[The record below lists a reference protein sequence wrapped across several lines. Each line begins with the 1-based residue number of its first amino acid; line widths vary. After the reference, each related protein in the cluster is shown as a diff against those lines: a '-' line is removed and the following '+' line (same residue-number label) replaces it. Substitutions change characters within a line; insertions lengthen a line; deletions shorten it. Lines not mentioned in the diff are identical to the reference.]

1 MLSALCFPMYVFV
14 GADSLDVCFV
24 VCCVHF
30 FQIVSISLFLL
41 ARGGATNQRGYIV
54 TGIPRH
60 RSHFGS
66 RYKLGCCGH
75 AGLFHARFDDRHCRQ
90 KVFQKDC
97 FKIRA
102 VWSKAPASGK
112 SCSTCVGLNPTS
124 VVLRLHTYSYMTGIK
139 PSRII
144 QRNWSLADPS
154 SSGLLWHFG
163 D

>member
-1 MLSALCFPMYVFV
+1 MLQQFKLKKYLSYHAKFFRPPKFTCV
-14 GADSLDVCFV
+14 GPGWYWVGHRPGRSNRIFTCK
-24 VCCVHF
+24 
-30 FQIVSISLFLL
+30 IW
-41 ARGGATNQRGYIV
+41 
-54 TGIPRH
+54 H

-102 VWSKAPASGK
+102 VWSEAPASGK

-124 VVLRLHTYSYMTGIK
+124 VLLRLHTYYYMAGIK